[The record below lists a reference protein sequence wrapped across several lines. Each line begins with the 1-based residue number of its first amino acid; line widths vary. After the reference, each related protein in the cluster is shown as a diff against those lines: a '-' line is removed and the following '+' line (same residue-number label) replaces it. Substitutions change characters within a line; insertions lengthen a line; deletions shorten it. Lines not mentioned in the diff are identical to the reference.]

1 MGRKFRAFPW
11 GYFPTNT
18 YLSLTKKPHPIPRM
32 SNFGKAVTLDP
43 EVHTINMVKCK
54 TGKNEGRWFYS
65 YDPSEEGK
73 GSFLAWNDYAVE
85 QDKKVAVQPDPRFD
99 KWIFPRGVVP
109 SALTKRV
116 FFKTSGALDVIP
128 KIQPKIQ
135 PSQTIQYGSVISS
148 DPTTSVSNVPT
159 RSDPVVDAIGKLTDS
174 ITRQT
179 EAIEKW
185 SLTLKTSLMAV
196 QRAYA
201 LPDVDFSVGEGRDP
215 KRQKMTDPTWEVED
229 INTE

>member
-1 MGRKFRAFPW
+1 
-11 GYFPTNT
+11 
-18 YLSLTKKPHPIPRM
+18 M

-54 TGKNEGRWFYS
+54 SGKNEGRWFYS

-99 KWIFPRGVVP
+99 KWVFPRGVVP

-128 KIQPKIQ
+128 KIQPRIQ
-135 PSQTIQYGSVISS
+135 PSQTTIQYLSS
-148 DPTTSVSNVPT
+148 DLSTSISNVPA
-159 RSDPVVDAIGKLTDS
+159 RSDPVVDAVNKLTES

-215 KRQKMTDPTWEVED
+215 KRQKMMEWEVED